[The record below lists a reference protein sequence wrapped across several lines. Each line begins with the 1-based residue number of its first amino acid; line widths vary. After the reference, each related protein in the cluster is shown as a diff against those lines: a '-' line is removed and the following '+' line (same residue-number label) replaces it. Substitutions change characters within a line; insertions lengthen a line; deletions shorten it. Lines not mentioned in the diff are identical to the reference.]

1 MRIPALPLFDL
12 LTGGNQH
19 IIFQGERIGVVAV
32 RRPCANKGDV
42 IDHSVSIRHRY
53 LYRLLGSKRGDN
65 AMPGILLFVCT
76 AGVIQVDG
84 FILACS
90 SGVKPLP
97 GYGHT
102 RKILGQYV
110 LSRKLRGQLHA
121 FVHKGVFACKGECSV
136 TADRHLLRGLQQI
149 AQAVVLTSRLSLVGT
164 DTRVFDRVTRLVGGS
179 GLNEQLRTRTRHRRF
194 PLARTAAGRSG
205 VQCIVH
211 RSG

>member
-1 MRIPALPLFDL
+1 MRFPALPLFDL

-32 RRPCANKGDV
+32 RRPCASEGDV

-53 LYRLLGSKRGDN
+53 LYRLLGIKRGDN
-65 AMPGILLFVCT
+65 AMPGIFRIACT

-102 RKILGQYV
+102 RKILGQCV
-110 LSRKLRGQLHA
+110 LSRKLQGQLHA
-121 FVHKGVFACKGECSV
+121 FVHKGAFACKGECSV
-136 TADRHLLRGLQQI
+136 TADRHLLRSLQQI

-179 GLNEQLRTRTRHRRF
+179 GLNEQLRTRHRRF

-205 VQCIVH
+205 VQGVVH